1 MPSEAPPHLPLPHEC
16 RRRWVLVADA
26 ASALVYRLSAGRAVR
41 GSANRPE
48 TEAEWRLEPLPDLHL
63 TPETIEAYEMG
74 AATAMTFGAKG
85 RARHATEP
93 RPSLRRRLKTD
104 LARSVAERL
113 NEACLKDRFDD
124 LIVIAPP
131 TWLGDLR
138 ACLSDATHAL
148 IRLEIGHDYAVLG
161 LPELTQKLQALLPDL
176 DGPGAPF

>member
-1 MPSEAPPHLPLPHEC
+1 MPSEAPSHLPLPHER

-26 ASALVYRLSAGRAVR
+26 ASAQIYRLTTGLAVR

-48 TEAEWRLEPLPDLHL
+48 AEAEWRLEPLPDLNL

-93 RPSLRRRLKTD
+93 RPNLRRRLKAD
-104 LARSVAERL
+104 LARAVAERL

-124 LIVIAPP
+124 LIVVAPP
-131 TWLGDLR
+131 AWLGDLR
-138 ACLSDATHAL
+138 AGLSDPARGL
-148 IRLEIGHDYAVLG
+148 VRLEIGRDYAGLD
-161 LPELTQKLQALLPDL
+161 LPELTRKLQALLPDL